1 MPAAPAQP
9 WEEFPDIMAPMSLQA
24 PAPTSFDVS
33 TERFEID
40 VLARSREVPILID
53 FWAEWCAPCRQ
64 LKPVLEKVVAEYGGR
79 VLLAKVDTDKEGQVA
94 ALFGVRSLPTVVLLK
109 HGQPVD
115 GFMGAQPEGAVREFL
130 AQHIGLPA
138 ADLNGEFAELAEEK
152 PFEAPERAVARL
164 RSEIEQAPENDE
176 LKLDLAL
183 ALLRAGE
190 ADESEQVLD
199 ALPAKLAEDDR
210 AHRARSQLAFA
221 RAVAGAPPRPELEAR
236 VDSDPS
242 DLEARHKL
250 GVRLVLDGDVA
261 AGLEQF
267 LQILKRDRS
276 FGEDLGRRSLIDAF
290 RVIED
295 EDLVGQYRR
304 RMASLLF

>member
-1 MPAAPAQP
+1 MNLN
-9 WEEFPDIMAPMSLQA
+9 D

-40 VLARSREVPILID
+40 VLAKSREVPVLID

-64 LKPVLEKVVAEYGGR
+64 LKPILEKVVAEYGGR

-109 HGQPVD
+109 DGQPVD

-138 ADLNGEFAELAEEK
+138 GDLNGEFADLPQQAT
-152 PFEAPERAVARL
+152 FESPEQAVARL
-164 RSEIEQAPENDE
+164 REEMAAAPDKDE

-183 ALLRAGE
+183 ALLRSGQ
-190 ADESEQVLD
+190 ADEAESFLD
-199 ALPAKLAEDDR
+199 ALPANLSEDDR

-221 RAVAGAPPRPELEAR
+221 RVIVDAPARAQLEHR
-236 VDSDPS
+236 IEGDPA
-242 DLEARHKL
+242 DLDARHKL
-250 GVRLVLDGDVA
+250 GVRLLLDGEPA
-261 AGLEQF
+261 AGLDQF
-267 LQILKRDRS
+267 LEILKRDRT

-295 EDLVGQYRR
+295 EDLVGSYRR